1 MADEKNEI
9 SISGYVGL
17 PEIAREMSGKDM
29 AGVSFNLKEEVMSDL
44 DYRLSD
50 VPYDSGID
58 DPFYDPLD
66 DEAAANADS
75 DVFLEF
81 VVARLLED
89 LRAGKIEVEHIS
101 LDPYYEDG
109 VLTGW
114 DYDATINR
122 SYEQLREE
130 YAGQNQGRA

>member
-17 PEIAREMSGKDM
+17 PDFAREMSGKEM
-29 AGVSFNLKEEVMSDL
+29 ADVSFNLKEEVMSDL
-44 DYRLSD
+44 DYRLND
-50 VPYDSGID
+50 VPYDSGIE
-58 DPFYDPLD
+58 DPFIDPFD
-66 DEAAANADS
+66 DDFAVS
-75 DVFLEF
+75 DEFLEF

-89 LRAGKIEVEHIS
+89 LRAGKIEVERIS

-130 YAGQNQGRA
+130 FAAQNQGRA

>member
-29 AGVSFNLKEEVMSDL
+29 ADVSFNLKEEVMSDL
-44 DYRLSD
+44 DYRLND

-58 DPFYDPLD
+58 DPFIDPFGD
-66 DEAAANADS
+66 DFAVS
-75 DVFLEF
+75 DEFLEF

-122 SYEQLREE
+122 SYEQLRDEF
-130 YAGQNQGRA
+130 AAQNQGRA

>member
-17 PEIAREMSGKDM
+17 PDFAREMSGKEM
-29 AGVSFNLKEEVMSDL
+29 ADVSFNLKEEVMSDL
-44 DYRLSD
+44 DYRLND
-50 VPYDSGID
+50 VPYDSGIE
-58 DPFYDPLD
+58 DPFIDPFD
-66 DEAAANADS
+66 DDFAVS
-75 DVFLEF
+75 DEFLEF

-89 LRAGKIEVEHIS
+89 LRAGKIEVERIS

>member
-1 MADEKNEI
+1 MADDKHEV

-17 PEIAREMSGKDM
+17 PEISREMTGSDL
-29 AGVSFNLKEEVMSDL
+29 AGFSFNLKEEVMSDL
-44 DYRLSD
+44 DYRLND

-101 LDPYYEDG
+101 FDPYYEDG
-109 VLTGW
+109 ALIGW

-130 YAGQNQGRA
+130 FVGQNQGRS

>member
-17 PEIAREMSGKDM
+17 PDFAREMSGKDM
-29 AGVSFNLKEEVMSDL
+29 ANVSFNLKEEVMSDL
-44 DYRLSD
+44 DYRLND

-58 DPFYDPLD
+58 DPFIDPFD
-66 DEAAANADS
+66 DDFAVS
-75 DVFLEF
+75 DEFLEF

-122 SYEQLREE
+122 SYEQLRDEF
-130 YAGQNQGRA
+130 AAQNQGRA

>member
-29 AGVSFNLKEEVMSDL
+29 AEVNFNLKEEVMSDL
-44 DYRLSD
+44 DYRLND
-50 VPYDSGID
+50 VPYDSGIE
-58 DPFYDPLD
+58 DPFIDPFD
-66 DEAAANADS
+66 DDFAVS
-75 DVFLEF
+75 DEFLEF

>member
-1 MADEKNEI
+1 MADDKHEV

-17 PEIAREMSGKDM
+17 PEISCEMTGSDL
-29 AGVSFNLKEEVMSDL
+29 AGFSFNLKEEVMSDL
-44 DYRLSD
+44 DYRLND

-66 DEAAANADS
+66 DEAAANAES

-101 LDPYYEDG
+101 FDPYYEDG
-109 VLTGW
+109 VLSGW
-114 DYDATINR
+114 DYDATVNR

-130 YAGQNQGRA
+130 FAEQNQRGV

>member
-17 PEIAREMSGKDM
+17 PEFAREMSGKDM
-29 AGVSFNLKEEVMSDL
+29 AEVSFNLKEEVMSDL
-44 DYRLSD
+44 DYRLND

-58 DPFYDPLD
+58 DPFIDPFD
-66 DEAAANADS
+66 DDFAVS
-75 DVFLEF
+75 DKFLEF

-89 LRAGKIEVEHIS
+89 LRAGKIEVERIS

>member
-17 PEIAREMSGKDM
+17 PDFAREMSGKEM
-29 AGVSFNLKEEVMSDL
+29 ADVSFNLKEEVMSDL
-44 DYRLSD
+44 DYRLND
-50 VPYDSGID
+50 VPYDSGIE
-58 DPFYDPLD
+58 DPFIDPFD
-66 DEAAANADS
+66 DDFAVS
-75 DVFLEF
+75 DEFLEF

-130 YAGQNQGRA
+130 FAAQNQGRA

>member
-17 PEIAREMSGKDM
+17 PDFAREMSGKEM
-29 AGVSFNLKEEVMSDL
+29 ANVSFNLKEEVMSDL
-44 DYRLSD
+44 DYRLND
-50 VPYDSGID
+50 VPYDSGIE
-58 DPFYDPLD
+58 DPFIDPFD
-66 DEAAANADS
+66 DDFAVS
-75 DVFLEF
+75 DEFLEF

-130 YAGQNQGRA
+130 FAAQNQGRA